1 LITSPWVIDRRG
13 WSLRGR
19 LTVMA
24 AAITAMVAVCVAVL
38 VLAVVRGRATDLAK
52 EEATATALRVVFM
65 VIKRDQVAVDLASEK
80 SNAIQVLNPKGEVVT
95 STPSLAGKPPIAAFR
110 PPAGTVTAD
119 RVLCPPRGL
128 SGCMEVV
135 VFLVLQPGGD
145 WIVYAATPVPPW
157 YVNMTVLLRLFVVSL
172 LIVALTAGITSR
184 AVGRTLASVDAI
196 RAELAEITVTDLGR
210 RVPVPGPQDEIRM
223 LAETANATLNRL
235 EAAMEQLRRFT
246 SDASHDLRSPITA
259 MRTQVEEA
267 LLHPEDA
274 DWPTAGRAILV
285 SLDRLQAIVADL
297 LTLAMLDAGAPQ
309 TEDAVNLA
317 RLVEAELER
326 RPRAVR
332 VVTDLAPRVRVT
344 GDHLG
349 LARLLT
355 NLVDN
360 AERHA
365 SSLVSLTVRA
375 EGDMAVLQ
383 VLDDGAGIAPEQ
395 WETVFQRF
403 TRLDASRSRDAGG
416 TGLGLPIARHIAEA
430 HGGTLTIE
438 ESAAGACFVLRLPL
452 RPQ

>member
-1 LITSPWVIDRRG
+1 MRR
-13 WSLRGR
+13 R
-19 LTVMA
+19 LAVMA
-24 AAITAMVAVCVAVL
+24 AAITAIVAVCVAVL
-38 VLAVVRGRATDLAK
+38 ALAAARGRVTDYRK
-52 EEATATALRVVFM
+52 EEATAAALRVVFM
-65 VIKRDQVAVDLASEK
+65 IKRDQVPARLASAK
-80 SNAIQVLNPKGEVVT
+80 GNAIQVLNPKGEVVAST
-95 STPSLAGKPPIAAFR
+95 SSLAGRPPMATFR
-110 PPAGTVTAD
+110 PPADAVTAH

-128 SGCMEVV
+128 SGCREVV
-135 VFLVLQPGGD
+135 AVSALQPDGD
-145 WIVYAATPVPPW
+145 WIVYAATAVPPW
-157 YVNMTVLLRLFVVSL
+157 YVNMTTLLRMLVVSL
-172 LIVALTAGITSR
+172 LIVALAAGITWR
-184 AVGRTLASVDAI
+184 AVGHTLVPVDAI

-210 RVPVPGPQDEIRM
+210 RVPVPGGQDEIRM
-223 LAETANATLNRL
+223 LAETVNTTLDRL
-235 EAAMEQLRRFT
+235 EAAVEQMRQFT

-267 LLHPEDA
+267 LLYPEDA
-274 DWPTAGRAILV
+274 DWPAAGRAILV
-285 SLDRLQAIVADL
+285 SLDRLQAIVTDL

-309 TEDAVNLA
+309 TKDTVDLA

-332 VVTDLAPRVRVT
+332 VVTDLAPRVQVT
-344 GDHLG
+344 GDQLG

-365 SSLVSLTVRA
+365 SSQVSLTVRA

-416 TGLGLPIARHIAEA
+416 TGLGLPIARHIAET

-438 ESAAGACFVLRLPL
+438 ESTTGARFVLRLPL
-452 RPQ
+452 RPR